1 MPAIPERLP
10 LFKHSGIFYPLYY
23 IGGKRRWKS
32 TGVSIKAEA
41 LEKLTEFRE
50 LLSKRAQ
57 HVSLDKFTQDFL
69 GYAEANHRP
78 RTVALYRYTLERFR
92 RVTGDITPPEVT
104 AEHFDKFKSKRLTLE
119 TEGKKNPRP
128 RGGKCKRRTRDPESC
143 IQHSEAV
150 GTD

>member
-10 LFKHSGIFYPLYY
+10 LFKHSGIFYPLY

-78 RTVALYRYTLERFR
+78 RTVAIVPL
-92 RVTGDITPPEVT
+92 
-104 AEHFDKFKSKRLTLE
+104 H
-119 TEGKKNPRP
+119 
-128 RGGKCKRRTRDPESC
+128 
-143 IQHSEAV
+143 V
-150 GTD
+150 GTLPARHRRHYSARSDGRAFRQVQIQTAHLGD